1 MRVDK
6 TQLLSWAKFLIGWPL
21 SAVSIIFIIKLII
34 DKSNELNISFEK
46 INLTYLFLS
55 VALFFIYYLLRS
67 FLWQTELREK
77 GFKIPF
83 KKNTYAFTFSEL
95 KRYAPGNIWS
105 FLSRGYQ
112 FSKLGVD
119 KKTIGIS
126 ILADIQLVIIG
137 CGIISLFSV
146 PWLIDSS
153 SELQTKLATLLPA
166 SLLAIIIFFV
176 VTSFIYTKKY
186 LKTNSKSILLHSS
199 GFWTNFLL
207 PGFTFNSKIKLSV
220 LAIITYFIFG
230 IGNYFA
236 FISIYQT
243 IGNPLII
250 SSFFVFS
257 LLVGFLSFITPMGLG
272 VREAI
277 TTLGLSKIMSL
288 ADAGAVS
295 IFTRIILV
303 ISELSF
309 LVLVF
314 LWQKSSKK

>member
-1 MRVDK
+1 MDK

-83 KKNTYAFTFSEL
+83 KKNTYAFTLSEL

-257 LLVGFLSFITPMGLG
+257 L
-272 VREAI
+272 
-277 TTLGLSKIMSL
+277 
-288 ADAGAVS
+288 
-295 IFTRIILV
+295 
-303 ISELSF
+303 
-309 LVLVF
+309 
-314 LWQKSSKK
+314 